1 MEKPEAT
8 AQLVKDEIYSS
19 IFLLESLK
27 KGIINYSELA
37 RQLLPKI
44 KEQNKKANISS
55 IIISLQRLYEEIK
68 NEKRENS
75 FKEILENSEL
85 IMKTN
90 IVDLT
95 LERTKEVTK
104 IVSEIS
110 KEIKW
115 DIGDVMF
122 IIQGTSEI
130 TVILDKKNLKKFDRV
145 RGKIIEIKENLA
157 MLSLREPEDLSSYS
171 KGVVGFL
178 AFLTSALSDKNINI
192 WEAATT
198 YKQNI
203 FIISEEDLPKAYEI
217 LKKLIDHYKS
227 PLKNNKN

>member
-8 AQLVKDEIYSS
+8 AQLVKEEIMSS

-27 KGIINYSELA
+27 KGIVNYSELA
-37 RQLLPKI
+37 RQILPNI
-44 KEQNKKANISS
+44 KQNNKKANLSS
-55 IIISLQRLYEEIK
+55 VIISLQRLYDDVKNQKSEE
-68 NEKRENS
+68 S
-75 FKEILENSEL
+75 FGETLRGSEL

-104 IVSEIS
+104 IINEIS
-110 KEIKW
+110 KEIRW
-115 DIGDVMF
+115 DMGDVMF

-130 TVILDKKNLKKFDRV
+130 TVVLDKKNLKKFDRV
-145 RGKIIEIKENLA
+145 KSRILETKEDLA
-157 MLSLREPEDLSSYS
+157 MLSLREPDEISSYS
-171 KGVVGFL
+171 KGMVGFL
-178 AFLTSALSDKNINI
+178 AFLTSALADKKINI

-203 FIISEEDLPKAYEI
+203 FIIYESDLSKAYET
-217 LKKLIDHYKS
+217 LKGIIEFYKR
-227 PLKNNKN
+227 

>member
-1 MEKPEAT
+1 MKDMNTT
-8 AQLVKDEIYSS
+8 AGLVKEEVMSS
-19 IFLLESLK
+19 IFLAESLK

-44 KEQNKKANISS
+44 KTQNNKANFSS
-55 IIISLQRLYEEIK
+55 VLIALQRLYEEVK
-68 NEKRENS
+68 HEKQESS
-75 FKEILENSEL
+75 FKEILRGSEL

-104 IVSEIS
+104 LVSEIS
-110 KEIKW
+110 KEIRW
-115 DIGDVMF
+115 DMGDVMF

-130 TVILDKKNLKKFDRV
+130 TVILDKKNLKRFDRV
-145 RGKIIEIKENLA
+145 KNRIIETREDLA
-157 MLSLREPEDLSSYS
+157 MLSLREPEELSSYS
-171 KGVVGFL
+171 KGIVGFL
-178 AFLTSALSDKNINI
+178 AFLTSSLADKKINI

-203 FIISEEDLPKAYEI
+203 FIISESDLAKAYETFKNLI
-217 LKKLIDHYKS
+217 EFYKK
-227 PLKNNKN
+227 